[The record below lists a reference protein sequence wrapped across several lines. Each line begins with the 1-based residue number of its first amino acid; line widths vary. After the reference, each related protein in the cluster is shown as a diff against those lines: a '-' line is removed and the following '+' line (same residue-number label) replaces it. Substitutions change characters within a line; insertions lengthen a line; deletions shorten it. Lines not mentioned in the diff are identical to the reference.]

1 MLPLSPSCFGTL
13 DTPNLINLPLPDM
26 EMTSHEE
33 LAELQ
38 LHTGNTPHQPSLLQ
52 VAPIKT
58 STPVRAYPFIALERL
73 AGLAGASPTFT

>member
-38 LHTGNTPHQPSLLQ
+38 LHTGNTPQQPSLLQ
-52 VAPIKT
+52 VTLAQLNP
-58 STPVRAYPFIALERL
+58 ALVDT
-73 AGLAGASPTFT
+73 GLKHT